1 MVISVIITAYN
12 TAEYLER
19 AITSVL
25 QQTYRSIEV
34 IVVDDCST
42 DNTPAILERFCE
54 KDSRVKVITHDT
66 NKGAGHARRTGIT
79 AARGE
84 YIITVDSDDWL
95 DESFLESLAECAAA
109 TGADIVSGGIT
120 VDKPGGYWEKTCY
133 GTPIHEGDDK
143 LVKFWGEKIVFM
155 NNKIIRRS
163 LHEKV
168 PYCTRRFIED
178 TPVIIPMLW
187 YANKVAYTEDT
198 GYHYRMQDASLTH
211 KASTFQYAL
220 YRALCALD
228 LIAFF
233 QTNDKA
239 FLEKM
244 PIVKTL
250 QQQLAIMKSCK
261 PSDEELHQHLGAW
274 LEFSKKILLQ

>member
-1 MVISVIITAYN
+1 MEISVIITAYN
-12 TAEYLER
+12 TAEYIEK
-19 AITSVL
+19 AIVSVL
-25 QQTYRSIEV
+25 RQTHRDIEV

-42 DNTPAILERFCE
+42 DSTPAILDRFCKE
-54 KDSRVKVITHDT
+54 NSRVKVITHDT
-66 NKGAGHARRTGIT
+66 NKGAGYARRTGIA

-95 DESFLESLAECAAA
+95 DERFLESLAERAEA

-120 VDKPGGYWEKTCY
+120 VDKPDGYWEKTCY
-133 GTPIHEGDDK
+133 GTPIHEGDEK

-187 YANKVAYTEDT
+187 YANKVAYAEDT
-198 GYHYRMQDASLTH
+198 GYHYRMQGASLTH
-211 KASTFQYAL
+211 QASVFQYAL

-233 QTNDKA
+233 QANDKV

-244 PIVKTL
+244 PILKSL
-250 QQQLAIMKSCK
+250 QQQLTIMKSCK
-261 PSDEELHQHLGAW
+261 PSDEELHRHLDAW
-274 LEFSKKILLQ
+274 MEFSKKILLQ